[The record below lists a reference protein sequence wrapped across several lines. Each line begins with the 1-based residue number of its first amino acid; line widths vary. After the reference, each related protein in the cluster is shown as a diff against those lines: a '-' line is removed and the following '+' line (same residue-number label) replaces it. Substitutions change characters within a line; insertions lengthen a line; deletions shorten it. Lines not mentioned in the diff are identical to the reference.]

1 MFFTQVAKHFPSNLP
16 TAPTATADLSQPTSS
31 VTLIPAP
38 PPTDPAQRPSK
49 LSDQVRDDLVY
60 RSPAKVD
67 RDFEFS
73 RSHLHRS
80 FHYHHLFRNLAN
92 GEKVKRDWLTYS
104 KQKNA
109 VYCFCCK
116 LFSRKSSKLATECQN
131 DWVNISAILKSHETS
146 PDHVKHL
153 LAWNDLECRLKAGKT
168 IDHTAIALLQ
178 AEQNRWREVVKC
190 LISIIQSLAE
200 RNLALRGSVDNINS
214 PNNGNVLKEV
224 ELLAKYDPVLNA
236 HVRRI
241 SSGENHTIYLG
252 KIIQNELIAC
262 ISGKILSTMVAEIK
276 QSKYFAII
284 LDCTPHISHQEQMSV
299 VVRIVATSTRPEIKE
314 HFLGFLPTPE
324 STGLGLSS
332 LILTKLE
339 ELGIRFQGC
348 RGQSYD
354 NGSNMKGKNKGV
366 QARLLERNAR
376 ALYVPCGT
384 HTLNLMVADS
394 AEQSVDAIRFFG
406 IVQKLY
412 NLFSA
417 AP

>member
-1 MFFTQVAKHFPSNLP
+1 
-16 TAPTATADLSQPTSS
+16 
-31 VTLIPAP
+31 
-38 PPTDPAQRPSK
+38 
-49 LSDQVRDDLVY
+49 
-60 RSPAKVD
+60 
-67 RDFEFS
+67 
-73 RSHLHRS
+73 
-80 FHYHHLFRNLAN
+80 
-92 GEKVKRDWLTYS
+92 
-104 KQKNA
+104 
-109 VYCFCCK
+109 
-116 LFSRKSSKLATECQN
+116 
-131 DWVNISAILKSHETS
+131 
-146 PDHVKHL
+146 
-153 LAWNDLECRLKAGKT
+153 
-168 IDHTAIALLQ
+168 LQ

-214 PNNGNVLKEV
+214 PNNGNFLKEV

>member
-1 MFFTQVAKHFPSNLP
+1 MSGPSLSCHTKGDATSSSQPVFIPAGSSDTVGKFSLFPEYISSFVINSNVFTQVAKHFPFNLP

-31 VTLIPAP
+31 VTWIPAP
-38 PPTDPAQRPSK
+38 PPTDPAQWPSK

-67 RDFEFS
+67 RDFEFP

-116 LFSRKSSKLATECQN
+116 LFSRKSSKLATEGQN

-200 RNLALRGSVDNINS
+200 RNLSED
-214 PNNGNVLKEV
+214 
-224 ELLAKYDPVLNA
+224 
-236 HVRRI
+236 
-241 SSGENHTIYLG
+241 
-252 KIIQNELIAC
+252 Q
-262 ISGKILSTMVAEIK
+262 
-276 QSKYFAII
+276 
-284 LDCTPHISHQEQMSV
+284 
-299 VVRIVATSTRPEIKE
+299 
-314 HFLGFLPTPE
+314 
-324 STGLGLSS
+324 
-332 LILTKLE
+332 
-339 ELGIRFQGC
+339 
-348 RGQSYD
+348 
-354 NGSNMKGKNKGV
+354 
-366 QARLLERNAR
+366 
-376 ALYVPCGT
+376 
-384 HTLNLMVADS
+384 
-394 AEQSVDAIRFFG
+394 
-406 IVQKLY
+406 
-412 NLFSA
+412 
-417 AP
+417 